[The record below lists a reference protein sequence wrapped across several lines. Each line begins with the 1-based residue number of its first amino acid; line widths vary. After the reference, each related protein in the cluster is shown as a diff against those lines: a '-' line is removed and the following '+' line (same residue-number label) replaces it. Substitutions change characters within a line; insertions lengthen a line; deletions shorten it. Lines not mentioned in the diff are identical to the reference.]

1 MYCPLGGTSLLPNTV
16 YQRKVT
22 STQPNY
28 NDKVY
33 FGFAENSF
41 KDRYYNR
48 TKSFTQEDYAN
59 DIELSKKYWE
69 IERNN
74 FIPKVTWS
82 IVRECPPYRLNKM
95 NCYLGLNKNSRLIRL
110 NETT

>member
-1 MYCPLGGTSLLPNTV
+1 MFFESFFIILIRNKKYCPLGGTSFLTNTV

-28 NDKVY
+28 NGKVY
-33 FGFAENSF
+33 FGVAEKSF

-59 DIELSKKYWE
+59 DIKLSKK
-69 IERNN
+69 I
-74 FIPKVTWS
+74 
-82 IVRECPPYRLNKM
+82 
-95 NCYLGLNKNSRLIRL
+95 LGN
-110 NETT
+110 